1 MEWETKAKDKNQMA
15 TFEANI
21 LTWTRQM
28 DELQQKIGA
37 AKMEKAEID
46 NSILSSAENKLV
58 EEDIT
63 GIEHSKNVHT
73 LENEVNKLK
82 NKDVM
87 KDKRDRFS
95 RIHFENMK
103 TDLMS

>member
-1 MEWETKAKDKNQMA
+1 
-15 TFEANI
+15 
-21 LTWTRQM
+21 
-28 DELQQKIGA
+28 
-37 AKMEKAEID
+37 MEKAEID
-46 NSILSSAENKLV
+46 NSILASAENKLV

-82 NKDVM
+82 NEYAM
-87 KDKRDRFS
+87 KDKRIRFS
-95 RIHFENMK
+95 IIHFEKMK